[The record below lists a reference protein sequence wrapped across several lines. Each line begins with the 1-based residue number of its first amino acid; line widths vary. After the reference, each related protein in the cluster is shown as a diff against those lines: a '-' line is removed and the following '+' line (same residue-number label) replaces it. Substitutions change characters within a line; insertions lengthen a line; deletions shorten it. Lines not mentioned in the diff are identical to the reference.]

1 MKKIIPLLL
10 IILMGYIHA
19 VIAHPNCVKASTIK
33 EKTVY
38 LTFDDGPSK
47 NTEEI
52 LEILKE
58 NDVNATFFVIGENVL
73 THKSTTKK
81 IVSQGNAIGIH
92 SHTHNYKQIYQN
104 PQTLLEDIDDCISAV
119 KSVLPDYKITLY
131 RFPGGSFN
139 LSDELKAVPEKRNLT
154 YFDWNASCRDCELKG
169 YTPDDLLE
177 ACISTGT
184 NKNKIILLMHDAPA
198 KHRSVLAL
206 QKIINYYKNN
216 GYVFKTLTV
225 AVK

>member
-10 IILMGYIHA
+10 IIIMGYIHA
-19 VIAHPNCVKASTIK
+19 VISHPNCVKASDLK

-52 LEILKE
+52 LDILKE
-58 NDVNATFFVIGENVL
+58 NGINATFFVIGENVL
-73 THKSTTKK
+73 THKNTVKK
-81 IVSQGNAIGIH
+81 TASYGNEIGIH
-92 SHTHNYKQIYQN
+92 SHTHNYKEIYLS
-104 PQTLLEDIDDCISAV
+104 PQTLLKDIDDCISAV

-139 LSDELKAVPEKRNLT
+139 LSEELKAVPEKRNLN
-154 YFDWNASCRDCELKG
+154 YYDWNASCRDCELKG

-177 ACISTGT
+177 ACISTGI

-206 QKIINYYKNN
+206 QKIIDYYKNN
-216 GYVFKTLTV
+216 GYVFKTLT
-225 AVK
+225 